1 MIFAA
6 KNSMNDF
13 RYAFR
18 QLRKSPGFTLVA
30 VLTLALGIGAN
41 TAIFSVIYAVLLR
54 PLPYPAADRLAIVTE
69 TDANQPQISVSF
81 PDYVD
86 WKRDNTSFEEIAISR
101 RESFNLSGL
110 QGRAP
115 EQISGAIVT
124 ANFFKVIGLTPQLGR
139 VFTAEEDRV
148 GGPLLAVISD
158 RLWQR
163 IFARDPN
170 VLGRAVNFGNQ
181 PYTVIG
187 VMPPE
192 MSSPRTV
199 EVWFPVMRRTDDLAW
214 QTRDNHPG
222 LFGWARLKNG
232 VTMEK
237 ALAELKQIAARLSK
251 QYPDSNASVSV
262 TVTPLLENQ
271 VGEYRASLA
280 LLLGAVALVLLIA
293 CANLANLLAGRG
305 ATRAREFAVRA
316 AVGASRW
323 QIIRQLLIESVVL
336 ALLGGSLGLGLAA
349 WGRDLLIALSPTDVP
364 RFQDLP
370 LNGWVLVFTLA
381 LSCVSALL
389 FGLWPA
395 WHASRTDIQLALK
408 SGGYASSE
416 TPGAR
421 RSRDLLV
428 IAEVALTLML
438 LSSAGLVLK
447 SFAKARGL
455 GLGFDPHLLL
465 SARVDL
471 PEPTYSD
478 PSKLLNF
485 SDRLMEKL
493 SALPGVES
501 TALASNP
508 PLMTGWQTS
517 FLPEGEPEP
526 KPGQMPSAEMSVVTP
541 NFFHT
546 LKTPLLRGR
555 TFEAGD
561 TKEVA
566 PVMIIDQ
573 LLADRYFPG
582 QSAVGKRIRMSTG
595 EKGAKEY
602 RTIVGVVPHLKV
614 YGFDEVTVLPQ
625 AYLPMTQQPQ
635 TGLVV
640 LLRTS
645 LAPKSFEKPVREIVA
660 SLDPAQPAFEFRT
673 MQERVE
679 ETWAT
684 PRLMSFLLL
693 CFAVLA
699 LTLAV
704 VGLYGVMAFHGL
716 RRMREIGVR
725 LALGAMPSQIR
736 AMMLRQGMRL
746 LGSGLILGFVG
757 AFAVSRVIRS
767 LLFGVSAND
776 PLIYAV
782 VSLVLACAAF
792 LACWVPARRASRVDP
807 MITLRAE

>member
-1 MIFAA
+1 
-6 KNSMNDF
+6 MNDLRF
-13 RYAFR
+13 ALR
-18 QLRKSPGFTLVA
+18 QLRKSPGFTLIA
-30 VLTLALGIGAN
+30 VITLALGIGAN

-54 PLPYPAADRLAIVTE
+54 PLPYPDGDRIMIVTE

-86 WKRDNTSFEEIAISR
+86 WRRDNTSFENIAISR

-139 VFTAEEDRV
+139 VFTEEEDRV
-148 GGPLLAVISD
+148 GGPLVAVISD

-163 IFARDPN
+163 IFSRDPN
-170 VLGRAVNFGNQ
+170 VLGRSVNFGNQ

-187 VMPPE
+187 VMPPQ
-192 MSSPRTV
+192 MFSPRTV
-199 EVWFPVMRRTDDLAW
+199 EVWFPVMRRTDHPAW

-222 LFGWARLKNG
+222 LFGWGRLKNG
-232 VTMEK
+232 VTQEA
-237 ALAELKQIAARLSK
+237 ALNELKQIAARLAK
-251 QYPDSNASVSV
+251 QYPDSNSAVSV

-271 VGEYRASLA
+271 VGDYRASLN
-280 LLLGAVALVLLIA
+280 LLLGAVGLVLLIA
-293 CANLANLLAGRG
+293 CANLANLLAARG
-305 ATRAREFAVRA
+305 AARAREFAVRA

-336 ALLGGSLGLGLAA
+336 AVVGGALGLCLAA
-349 WGRDLLIALSPTDVP
+349 WGRDLLVALSPAGSP
-364 RFQDLP
+364 RFKDLP
-370 LNGWVLVFTLA
+370 LDGWVLSFSVA
-381 LSCVSALL
+381 LSFITSLL

-395 WHASRTDIQLALK
+395 WHTSRADIQLALK
-408 SGGYASSE
+408 SGGHGSSDA
-416 TPGAR
+416 PGAR

-428 IAEVALTLML
+428 VAEVALTLVL
-438 LSSAGLVLK
+438 LSTAGLVLK
-447 SFAKARGL
+447 SFANARAL

-465 SARVDL
+465 SARIDL
-471 PEPTYSD
+471 PEPSYSD
-478 PSKLLNF
+478 EKKLLNF
-485 SDRLMEKL
+485 STALMEKL
-493 SALPGVES
+493 SALPGVEHVALSS
-501 TALASNP
+501 TP

-517 FLPEGEPEP
+517 FVPEGAPEPEP
-526 KPGQMPSAEMSVVTP
+526 GKFPSLEMNVVTP
-541 NFFHT
+541 GYFQT

-555 TFEAGD
+555 SFEAGD
-561 TKEVA
+561 TKDVP
-566 PVMIIDQ
+566 PVMIVDQ
-573 LLADRYFPG
+573 MFADRYFPG
-582 QSAVGKRIRMSTG
+582 QDAVGKRVRMSTG
-595 EKGAKEY
+595 EKGEREY

-614 YGFDEVTVLPQ
+614 YGFEEVTVLPQ

-635 TGLVV
+635 TGLVA

-645 LAPKSFEKPVREIVA
+645 LSPKSLERPVREIVA
-660 SLDPAQPAFEFRT
+660 SLDPAQPAFEFKT

-684 PRLMSFLLL
+684 PRLMSFLLV

-704 VGLYGVMAFHGL
+704 VGLYGVMAFNGL

-725 LALGAMPSQIR
+725 LALGAMPAQIR
-736 AMMLRQGMRL
+736 AMMLGQGMRL
-746 LGSGLILGFVG
+746 LGGGLILGFVG
-757 AFAVSRVIRS
+757 AFALSRVIRS

-776 PLIYAV
+776 PLIYGAV
-782 VSLVLACAAF
+782 TLLLVCAALF
-792 LACWVPARRASRVDP
+792 ACWIPARRASRVNP
-807 MITLRAE
+807 MVTLRAE

>member
-1 MIFAA
+1 
-6 KNSMNDF
+6 MNDF
-13 RYAFR
+13 FFALR
-18 QLRKSPGFTLVA
+18 QLRKSPGFTFVA

-54 PLPYPAADRLAIVTE
+54 PLPYPEANRLAIVTE

-86 WKRDNTSFEEIAISR
+86 WKRDSTTFDEIAISR

-124 ANFFKVIGLTPQLGR
+124 ANFFKVIGLKPQLGR
-139 VFTAEEDRV
+139 VFTNAEDRV

-158 RLWQR
+158 RFWER
-163 IFARDPN
+163 NFARDPN

-192 MSSPRTV
+192 MFSPRTV
-199 EVWFPVMRRTDDLAW
+199 EVWFPLMRRTDNRDW

-222 LFGWARLKNG
+222 LYGWARLKNG
-232 VTMEK
+232 VTIEQ
-237 ALAELKQIAARLSK
+237 ALADLKQINARLAK
-251 QYPDSNASVSV
+251 QYPDSNAGVSV
-262 TVTPLLENQ
+262 TVTRLLENQ
-271 VGEYRASLA
+271 VGDYRGSLT

-293 CANLANLLAGRG
+293 CANLANLLAARG
-305 ATRAREFAVRA
+305 AARAREFAIRA

-323 QIIRQLLIESVVL
+323 QIIRQLLIESMLL
-336 ALLGGSLGLGLAA
+336 ALVGGALGLCFAA
-349 WGRDLLIALSPTDVP
+349 WSRDLLLALSPPGVP
-364 RFQDLP
+364 RFQQLS
-370 LNGWVLVFTLA
+370 LNGWVLVFTLT
-381 LSCVSALL
+381 LSFASSLL

-395 WHASRTDIQLALK
+395 WHISRTDVQLALK
-408 SGGYASSE
+408 SGERGSSE
-416 TPGAR
+416 SPGAR

-428 IAEVALTLML
+428 IAEVALTLVL
-438 LSSAGLVLK
+438 LSAAGLVLK
-447 SFAKARGL
+447 SFANARGL

-478 PSKLLNF
+478 HTKVVNF
-485 SDRLMEKL
+485 SNALLAKL
-493 SALPGVES
+493 AGLPGVES
-501 TALASNP
+501 AALASNP

-517 FLPEGEPEP
+517 FLPEGAPEP
-526 KPGQMPSAEMSVVTP
+526 KPGQAPSVEMAVVTP
-541 NFFHT
+541 KYFQT
-546 LKTPLLRGR
+546 LKTPLLHGR
-555 TFEAGD
+555 AFEERD
-561 TKEVA
+561 NRSVA
-566 PVMIIDQ
+566 PVIIIDQ

-595 EKGAKEY
+595 EKGAKEF
-602 RTIVGVVPHLKV
+602 RTVVGVVPHLKV

-625 AYLPMTQQPQ
+625 AYLPAAQNPQ

-640 LLRTS
+640 LLRTA
-645 LAPKSFEKPVREIVA
+645 LPPKSFEKPVRQIVA
-660 SLDPAQPAFEFRT
+660 SLDPAQPAFEFKT

-684 PRLMSFLLL
+684 PRLMSFLLV
-693 CFAVLA
+693 CFAILA

-716 RRMREIGVR
+716 SRMREIGVR

-736 AMMLRQGMRL
+736 TMMLRQGMVL
-746 LGSGLILGFVG
+746 LGSGLAAGFIG
-757 AFAVSRVIRS
+757 AFAASRVIQS
-767 LLFGVSAND
+767 LLFSVSAND
-776 PLIYAV
+776 PLIFTIV
-782 VSLVLACAAF
+782 TLVMACAAL
-792 LACWVPARRASRVDP
+792 LACWIPARRASRVNP
-807 MITLRAE
+807 MVTLRSE